1 MSNGTWEI
9 VDHPYGCKPVGCK
22 QMFKKKLRSDGT
34 IEKYKARL
42 VAKSYTRKKAR
53 TSLYLLT
60 SGPIDHNRVLLAL
73 TASYGLLIHQMNVKT
88 TFLNIELDEEIYMD

>member
-1 MSNGTWEI
+1 MVPLKSIRQDLW
-9 VDHPYGCKPVGCK
+9 
-22 QMFKKKLRSDGT
+22 LRV
-34 IEKYKARL
+34 IP
-42 VAKSYTRKKAR
+42 RKKAR

-73 TASYGLLIHQMNVKT
+73 TVSHGLLIHQMNVKT